1 MALLL
6 FDFIW
11 GNGVTSFFKS
21 KVYWIQQRAPELL
34 VILFLALLP
43 LDEAKHLPVL
53 VFLVVFIVR
62 AFKRNI
68 PISFHLKWYVI
79 SCLLLL
85 LPMVFSL
92 FVAVEKQELIQEI
105 VRWSL
110 YMLAGIA
117 LVLWFQER
125 IYPAVLVYG
134 IAAVLLFWS
143 VDALIQYFVGRN
155 ILGFEY
161 NSLRLT
167 GVFHPNM
174 RIGNMLAHW
183 SPFLFEA
190 FRRISMS
197 STSRFKHWIWLF
209 VLPVFAVI
217 LLSGSRAAWLV
228 MLVNVPIYVLYLI
241 YRGALN
247 WKVLVVSGLIL
258 ITALAFVIGSSPEMK
273 NRFEAS
279 LGFISFDV
287 DQMNRASSNRIP
299 IWLDGW
305 DVFKKNPVLGIGK
318 GNIHRE
324 LDQLDTHR
332 GSSQGHMHLFGLD
345 VLLFTGLVG
354 FIFYACFLIVMFRFW
369 WHHIRQ
375 GHHLAFASGLALVLM
390 CMPIN
395 VHWGFYT
402 LRSGS
407 LMILFLAIAF
417 GVYSHYALKRS
428 ETTPQTQP

>member
-1 MALLL
+1 M
-6 FDFIW
+6 
-11 GNGVTSFFKS
+11 TSFFKS
-21 KVYWIQQRAPELL
+21 KVYWIQQRSPELL

-143 VDALIQYFVGRN
+143 VDALIQYVFVQN
-155 ILGFEY
+155 LFGFEY
-161 NSLRLT
+161 NKHRLT
-167 GVFHPNM
+167 GIFHPKMN
-174 RIGNMLAHW
+174 IGNMLAHW

-190 FRRISMS
+190 LRRISMS

-228 MLVNVPIYVLYLI
+228 MLVNVLIYVLYLI

-258 ITALAFVIGSSPEMK
+258 IPALAFVIGSSPEMK

-318 GNIHRE
+318 DNIHRE

-345 VLLFTGLVG
+345 VLLFTGVVG
-354 FIFYACFLIVMFRFW
+354 FVFYLCFLGVAVKFCW
-369 WHHIRQ
+369 Q
-375 GHHLAFASGLALVLM
+375 QVKKSNDLAFCAGLALLLIS
-390 CMPIN
+390 MPFN

-402 LRSGS
+402 LRTGA
-407 LMILFLAIAF
+407 LLIIFLAVASGLYAHF
-417 GVYSHYALKRS
+417 EREGNSHKS
-428 ETTPQTQP
+428 